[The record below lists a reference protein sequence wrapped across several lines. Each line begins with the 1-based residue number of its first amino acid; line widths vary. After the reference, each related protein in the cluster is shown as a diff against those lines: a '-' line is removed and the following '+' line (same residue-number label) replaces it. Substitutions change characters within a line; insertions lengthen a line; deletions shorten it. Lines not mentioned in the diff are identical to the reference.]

1 MYRLGDREGIVTQ
14 LVLLAALVMAG
25 PPETAADVISLRDG
39 KVVLGQIVDGAPKG
53 KLLVVVRRA
62 WAEKAAPDRFKAWE
76 KAEAPA
82 IKRAK
87 NERIARLESWR
98 RERAATADDPIA
110 PWIDSEIDRLK
121 ADADTPPLML
131 VTLNRGD
138 VKTVTRRP
146 PEVAR
151 KLRQAWRVKF
161 DDAETKPLADLESS
175 LENRGFA
182 STGDTPI
189 LIDDLLPVPPESD
202 AKWRARRAATE
213 VAQEKSLKFIR
224 TQGMVMPDGPPGE
237 GANPLAAVNGLVKS
251 ILGGDAQAEDPLE
264 ARGREVSSKGRI
276 GMMVTSLETAEDASA
291 VTVEIIL
298 YAKMSADR
306 WDRVAFRSA
315 KVRASDMKTA
325 DGAIVAN
332 DPQVQSVFKAVEGL
346 GLDIPE
352 DVKRKGL
359 AIGAATQKALA
370 SARTAIQPDLDALEL
385 PVGAANK

>member
-1 MYRLGDREGIVTQ
+1 MTQ
-14 LVLLAALVMAG
+14 LVLLAAVMIAG
-25 PPETAADVISLRDG
+25 PPDTAADVIAMRDG

-62 WAEKAAPDRFKAWE
+62 WAEKAMPDRFKAWE
-76 KAEAPA
+76 KAESRATA
-82 IKRAK
+82 IEEGAGRAASPCL
-87 NERIARLESWR
+87 EGLESR
-98 RERAATADDPIA
+98 DRTAATADDPIA
-110 PWIDSEIDRLK
+110 PWIDSEIERLK

-131 VTLNRGD
+131 VTLNKND
-138 VKTVTRRP
+138 VKALARRP
-146 PEVAR
+146 PDVAR

-182 STGDTPI
+182 STGDTPV
-189 LIDDLLPVPPESD
+189 LIDDLLPVPPEPD
-202 AKWRARRAATE
+202 ARWRARRAATE

-264 ARGREVSSKGRI
+264 ARGREVSSRGRI

-306 WDRVAFRSA
+306 WDRVAVKKSANVRGRLDVRGRRRCDRRQRPPGPVRLQGGRRS
-315 KVRASDMKTA
+315 
-325 DGAIVAN
+325 GARYPRGHQA
-332 DPQVQSVFKAVEGL
+332 
-346 GLDIPE
+346 
-352 DVKRKGL
+352 
-359 AIGAATQKALA
+359 
-370 SARTAIQPDLDALEL
+370 
-385 PVGAANK
+385 